1 MVCVT
6 CAQGNNGQR
15 RGVLVLD
22 TWEKNSV
29 KSKARKARSSS
40 AAAAG
45 SWRSTPYASQPAN
58 GSSSSV
64 DVNDASSAAARSYY
78 SMMSGNG
85 SSIASPTD
93 GIYDPVQSHQPD
105 PSVMQLWTDKPRFNS
120 SQPSYAADNQ
130 QHHDPWRQQ
139 QQQQQHVQK
148 PRVFVPPPPS
158 GATSEE
164 YARWQ
169 ALHSVM
175 AALQHSSGAHCWSL
189 VPRFYYNAYYVV
201 CQHTCCLPSCTW

>member
-1 MVCVT
+1 MSHVCL
-6 CAQGNNGQR
+6 QGNNGQR

-22 TWEKNSV
+22 TWEKNAV
-29 KSKARKARSSS
+29 KNKARKSRSSSS

-58 GSSSSV
+58 GTSV

-78 SMMSGNG
+78 SMMNGNG

-139 QQQQQHVQK
+139 QQQEQQQHVQK

-189 VPRFYYNAYYVV
+189 FPF
-201 CQHTCCLPSCTW
+201 